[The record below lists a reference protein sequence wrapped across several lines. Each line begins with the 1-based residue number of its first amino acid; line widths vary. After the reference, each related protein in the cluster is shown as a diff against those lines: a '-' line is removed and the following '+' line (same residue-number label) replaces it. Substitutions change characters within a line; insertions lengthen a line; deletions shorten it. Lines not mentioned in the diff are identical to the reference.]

1 MRIRILSYTKR
12 GRDTAA
18 KTAAALRAGGHSCRT
33 FALPKFACRED
44 EILGIST
51 AEWAAEGFREDDALL
66 FVCAAG
72 IAVRAV
78 APCVRD
84 KTEDPAVVVMDE
96 AGQYAIPLLSGHLGG
111 ANALAEEIA
120 RSNGGTAVL
129 TTATDVNGVFAV
141 DVFAKKNR
149 LRISDRELA
158 KAVSAALLAGEKVG
172 FRSDVPVSGVLPDG
186 LTEGEAELGIY
197 IGRKPESLPFQ
208 RTLILTPQR
217 YTAGIGCRRG
227 KSAKEL
233 SAFLLG
239 QLDAY
244 GIGAEELSAVSSIDL
259 KKDETGI
266 LELASEIG
274 VPFLTFTA
282 EELAA
287 VPGTFSGSAFVLSKT
302 GVDSVCERA
311 AVRAF
316 GGRLIAGKAASDGM
330 TCAIAVTEEEIS
342 FG

>member
-18 KTAAALRAGGHSCRT
+18 ETAASLRTDGHICRT
-33 FALPKFACRED
+33 FALPKFAGPD
-44 EILGIST
+44 DVIAGS
-51 AEWAAEGFREDDALL
+51 AGDWAAEGFREDDALI

-78 APCVRD
+78 APCIKD
-84 KTEDPAVVVMDE
+84 KTKDPAVIVMDE
-96 AGQYAIPLLSGHLGG
+96 AGRYVIPLLSGHIGG
-111 ANALAEEIA
+111 GNALAEEIA
-120 RSNGGTAVL
+120 RLTGAAAVL

-186 LTEGEAELGIY
+186 LTEGEADLGIY
-197 IGRKPESLPFQ
+197 IGRRQASLPYP

-233 SAFLLG
+233 SAFLLK
-239 QLDAY
+239 QLTAL

-266 LELASEIG
+266 LELASELG

-282 EELAA
+282 KELAA

-316 GGRLIAGKAASDGM
+316 GGRLIAGKSASDGM
-330 TCAIAVTEEEIS
+330 TCAIAVSEEEIS